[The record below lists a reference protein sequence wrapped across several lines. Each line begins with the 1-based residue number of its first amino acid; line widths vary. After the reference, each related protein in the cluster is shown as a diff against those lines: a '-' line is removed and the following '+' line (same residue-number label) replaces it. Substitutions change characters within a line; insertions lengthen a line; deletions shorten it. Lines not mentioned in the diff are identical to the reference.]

1 MPSARTLCLAISLCA
16 CLSMMRPAFAQIQ
29 PRPDLHSRDETPPDQ
44 NRLVGFDA
52 VAHQLAAELAKA
64 GQKKVIVFDFHGMFW
79 SPFAAWLADQFAL
92 SFGGA
97 GDSIVVIE
105 RSKLAV
111 YEPTEGFLFRPG
123 TAKSRVAL
131 ELGADTV
138 VEGSYRP
145 ASNGVGVS
153 LSAYRVSKSRNAATI
168 DTSSIVS
175 VNGYVPYTKEI
186 GSKVYLPLDAVWT
199 NESAPAGQRIS
210 SPSCIYCPN
219 PQYSSEAHKKKVE
232 GTVLLTAG
240 ITTDG
245 RAVQIIVVKSLG
257 SGLDEQAI
265 ADLQT
270 WKFRPAMYA
279 DGRPIPVYC
288 PIEVT
293 FRLY

>member
-1 MPSARTLCLAISLCA
+1 
-16 CLSMMRPAFAQIQ
+16 MRPTFARSQ
-29 PRPDLHSRDETPPDQ
+29 PRPDVHPRDETPSDH

-64 GQKKVIVFDFHGMFW
+64 GRKKVIFFDFHGMFW

-97 GDSIVVIE
+97 GSSIVVIE
-105 RSKLAV
+105 RAKLAV
-111 YEPTEGFLFRPG
+111 YEPIEGFLLRPG
-123 TAKSRVAL
+123 TGKSRAAQ

-138 VEGSYRP
+138 VNGVYTP
-145 ASNGVGVS
+145 ASNGVGVR
-153 LSAYRVSKSRNAATI
+153 LTAYRILESGDVATI
-168 DTSSIVS
+168 EASSIVT
-175 VNGYVPYTKEI
+175 VNGYIPYTSDV

-199 NESAPAGQRIS
+199 NRSAPAGQRVS
-210 SPSCIYCPN
+210 SPSCLYCPN
-219 PQYSSEAHKKKVE
+219 PQYSSEAHKKRVE

-265 ADLQT
+265 ADLKT
-270 WKFRPAMYA
+270 WRFRPATYA
-279 DGRPIPVYC
+279 DGRLVSVYV
-288 PIEVT
+288 PIEIT
-293 FRLY
+293 FRLD